1 MVTPGEKPV
10 RAPRKKA
17 AKKTGS
23 SDERFPLARAIRLR
37 NQFGMALTPDQER
50 EYLAQLEGMGVSLV
64 RSEFE
69 RKQIPPHLIHL
80 TGTWLSGKDREAEAR
95 REASNAEQMELAK
108 RASEAAERATA
119 AAERQAAAAQ
129 RANTRATIALII
141 AIVSVVATA
150 INIWIAHLDA
160 HK

>member
-1 MVTPGEKPV
+1 
-10 RAPRKKA
+10 
-17 AKKTGS
+17 
-23 SDERFPLARAIRLR
+23 
-37 NQFGMALTPDQER
+37 MALTPDQER

-119 AAERQAAAAQ
+119 AAERQATAAQ

-150 INIWIAHLDA
+150 INIWMTHLDA